1 MTTATSAQGHLQ
13 PESIAGEAADRI
25 LRHAA
30 GRATLAPSIHN
41 SQPWRFVLRPERID
55 VYADRSRQA
64 PVVDPDG
71 RQLAISCG
79 AAVFGARIALA
90 TARLDVR
97 TVVTP
102 DPADPDRLASV
113 IIVGSVSAATDAA
126 TADATATAVRLDAAA
141 AARHSNR
148 RHFGPEPVSEAVL
161 DVLIQA
167 AHVEGAWLQPVRDL
181 ADRVAVATL
190 TQRAQAEQT
199 SDPAYRAELAA
210 WTASDPGRRDGIP
223 TSAIPQATA
232 AAQDDVP
239 IRDFDT
245 QGAGE
250 LPAATHSRLDQ
261 TMLVLGTAGD
271 HREDWLVA
279 GQALGRVLLELTSAG
294 LKATILSQVTEVA
307 LTREQ
312 LRSELRLSGHVQLL
326 LRVGTAES
334 TPATPRRPVGDVV
347 SRADDDSV
355 SR

>member
-1 MTTATSAQGHLQ
+1 MTTATTAQFDL
-13 PESIAGEAADRI
+13 PLKSDFIAGAATDRI

-41 SQPWRFVLRPERID
+41 SQPWRFVLRPDRID
-55 VYADRSRQA
+55 VYADTARRA
-64 PVVDPDG
+64 PAVDPDG

-79 AAVFGARIALA
+79 AAIFGARTALA
-90 TARLDVR
+90 AARLDAS
-97 TVVTP
+97 TVLSP
-102 DPADPDRLASV
+102 DPAEPDWLAS
-113 IIVGSVSAATDAA
+113 IVVTGTLSV
-126 TADATATAVRLDAAA
+126 ADPTATRLNAVA

-148 RHFGPEPVSEAVL
+148 RQFGPEPVSEAVL
-161 DVLIQA
+161 DVLIQS
-167 AHVEGAWLQPVRDL
+167 AHVEGAWLQPVREL

-210 WTASDPGRRDGIP
+210 WTASDPARRDGVP
-223 TSAIPQATA
+223 TAAIPQVTA

-245 QGAGE
+245 EGAGE

-271 HREDWLVA
+271 NREDWLRA

-294 LKATILSQVTEVA
+294 LKATILSQVAEVA

-312 LRSELRLSGHVQLL
+312 LRRELRLSGNVQLL
-326 LRVGTAES
+326 LRVGTADS
-334 TPATPRRPVGDVV
+334 TPATPRRDIDSVV
-347 SRADDDSV
+347 SR
-355 SR
+355 